1 VTWLGLALCGLWFLA
16 ILIYGGWLGWWLG
29 RPTEPSKPRI
39 RLKAPVVPPKPSA
52 QGRAPRQAVPPKPPV
67 TPAPAPMM
75 LARGRV
81 SIAADGSR
89 IFVDGM
95 GMVEVND
102 AELRRRAV
110 RVVEQLV
117 ALARMQPAPSRTTP
131 PLSRDEEVQLRELN
145 WWHDLYDSKRRDMI
159 EGCPGRTPPAKAEFD
174 EIVGKIVE
182 IEAGLPPHLRL
193 QHYLRD
199 ES

>member
-1 VTWLGLALCGLWFLA
+1 VIWLFVVSYLVIVLF
-16 ILIYGGWLGWWLG
+16 GGASLGWWLG
-29 RPTEPSKPRI
+29 RPTEPPKPKPRI
-39 RLKAPVVPPKPSA
+39 RLKAPVVP
-52 QGRAPRQAVPPKPPV
+52 KPPV
-67 TPAPAPMM
+67 TPAPVPMM

-89 IFVDGM
+89 IFVDGV

-110 RVVEQLV
+110 RVREQLV
-117 ALARMQPAPSRTTP
+117 ALTRMQPAPSRTAP
-131 PLSRDEEVQLRELN
+131 PLSRDEDVQLRELN

-159 EGCPGRTPPAKAEFD
+159 EGCPGRTPPTQAEFD
-174 EIVGKIVE
+174 EIMGKIVK

-193 QHYLRD
+193 QRYLRD